1 MILLLFNICIEF
13 LKESPRVHS
22 ASLPC
27 FDVLT
32 LSLVEQW
39 FCVHGALV
47 SLCCLNA
54 LVMR

>member
-1 MILLLFNICIEF
+1 MILLLFNICIEL

-27 FDVLT
+27 SDVLA
-32 LSLVEQW
+32 LSLAEQS

-47 SLCCLNA
+47 S
-54 LVMR
+54 

>member
-13 LKESPRVHS
+13 LKESTRIHH

-27 FDVLT
+27 FDVLA
-32 LSLVEQW
+32 LSLAEQW

-47 SLCCLNA
+47 S
-54 LVMR
+54 

>member
-27 FDVLT
+27 SDILA
-32 LSLVEQW
+32 LSFVEQC
-39 FCVHGALV
+39 FCVPGALV
-47 SLCCLNA
+47 S
-54 LVMR
+54 

>member
-13 LKESPRVHS
+13 LKESPCVHS

-27 FDVLT
+27 SDDIVF
-32 LSLVEQW
+32 SLVGKC

-47 SLCCLNA
+47 S
-54 LVMR
+54 

>member
-13 LKESPRVHS
+13 VEESPRVHR

-27 FDVLT
+27 SDVLA
-32 LSLVEQW
+32 LSLAEQW

-47 SLCCLNA
+47 S
-54 LVMR
+54 

>member
-27 FDVLT
+27 FDVLA
-32 LSLVEQW
+32 LSLAEQC
-39 FCVHGALV
+39 FCVPRAMV
-47 SLCCLNA
+47 S
-54 LVMR
+54 